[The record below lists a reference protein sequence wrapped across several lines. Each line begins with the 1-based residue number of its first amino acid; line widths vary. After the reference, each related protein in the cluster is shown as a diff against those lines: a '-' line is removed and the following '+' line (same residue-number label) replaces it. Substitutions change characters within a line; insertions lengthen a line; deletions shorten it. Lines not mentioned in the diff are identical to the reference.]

1 MSREPNQN
9 LLMCRTSS
17 EEEQRRAGRRSA
29 GSPVLLAFSR
39 VAVEGPQL

>member
-1 MSREPNQN
+1 MSREPNQD

-17 EEEQRRAGRRSA
+17 KDELQRAGRRSA
-29 GSPVLLAFSR
+29 GSRSLAFSR